1 MFDELKKKAKAK
13 AYDVTGTIPPK
24 EVPKPVEEEVEF
36 TAFHTPN
43 PFDDPKFVADLQ
55 ELDEF
60 EAEKI
65 HANAPRK
72 NCREIAPAVE
82 KFVTKS
88 EENTPHAIKH
98 KLHLYHRI
106 IKRNRAKNPEKH
118 VKHLAEFDWSER
130 IVPHGNVSLQLYNN
144 IAKLRNFDI
153 YGRPLDLSDE
163 EIKERAERKLIED
176 LGKVYKN
183 VRPPDRSE
191 EIRQAAVPV
200 FDHNEPFKA
209 QPITTEKWKVGMKE
223 IYNPPVGFARDPGEI
238 FNSEGRE
245 TYYSY
250 DGEWKDG
257 LMDGE
262 GVYRFEDGKTYSG
275 LWKQNKPHG
284 IGTAVYPIGSTYSGE
299 WKNGKF
305 HGEGVLEAKGGIRY
319 EGVWKYGKRW
329 GKGKVVL
336 RSGLEYDGDW
346 VDGKPHG
353 RGIMKSVT
361 TGYVYEGTF
370 VKGSIEGSGVITTPP
385 PESKRIVRYWPHSKN
400 GMSLPG
406 VVKLLRKEEE
416 DFFIAQRKQK
426 KLVYG
431 VSRKL
436 KIDSIVSEMRVKLH
450 EGRAKEKR
458 DALNEQMALI
468 REQKQKMREAKIR
481 ALAGDD
487 APEESSDS
495 DVSSDSDD

>member
-1 MFDELKKKAKAK
+1 
-13 AYDVTGTIPPK
+13 
-24 EVPKPVEEEVEF
+24 VERF
-36 TAFHTPN
+36 
-43 PFDDPKFVADLQ
+43 L
-55 ELDEF
+55 
-60 EAEKI
+60 
-65 HANAPRK
+65 
-72 NCREIAPAVE
+72 
-82 KFVTKS
+82 TKS
-88 EENTPHAIKH
+88 EDNTPHDIKH
-98 KLHLYHRI
+98 KLHIYHRI
-106 IKRNRAKNPEKH
+106 IKRNRDLKPEKQ

-130 IVPHGNVSLQLYNN
+130 IVPHGNVSLTLYNN

-153 YGRPLDLSDE
+153 YGRPLDLPDE
-163 EIKERAERKLIED
+163 EIKMRADKKLIED
-176 LGKVYKN
+176 LGKKFKN
-183 VRPPDRSE
+183 VRLPDRSE

-200 FDHNEPFKA
+200 FDHDETFKT
-209 QPITTEKWKVGMKE
+209 QPITTEKWKVGMKTL
-223 IYNPPVGFARDPGEI
+223 YNPPVGFAKAPGEI

-245 TYYSY
+245 MYYSY

-262 GVYRFEDGKTYSG
+262 GVYKFEDGKTYKG
-275 LWKQNKPHG
+275 FFKENKPHG
-284 IGTAVYPIGSTYSGE
+284 LGTAEYPIGSVYKGE

-305 HGEGVLEAKGGIRY
+305 HGEGVLEAEGGMRY
-319 EGVWKYGKRW
+319 EGTWKYGKRW

-361 TGYVYEGTF
+361 TGYMYEGNF
-370 VKGSIEGSGVITTPP
+370 EMGSIEGSGVVTTPP
-385 PESKRIVRYWPHSKN
+385 PESKRIVRYWPHCAN

-416 DFFIAQRKQK
+416 DFFITQRKQK

-436 KIDSIVSEMRVKLH
+436 KMDAMVSQMRIDLH
-450 EGRAKEKR
+450 EGRARDKR
-458 DALNEQMALI
+458 EALNEQMALI
-468 REQKQKMREAKIR
+468 REQKAKMREAKIK

-487 APEESSDS
+487 APQEIESSDS